1 MINQPGRDGMVWYGM
16 VGKGMGTGQDGRT
29 QDVEESPQ
37 EGVQKTRT
45 RLLNALPG
53 REENAQEEALSQT
66 LGAN

>member
-1 MINQPGRDGMVWYGM
+1 MINQPKRDGMVWYGREWN
-16 VGKGMGTGQDGRT
+16 GIGQDRRT

-37 EGVQKTRT
+37 EGVQKTRS